1 MLPDS
6 EGACTLG
13 PVVFRMDSASV
24 NLSDHPAAP
33 PVALR
38 ARRGPCIMA
47 HADALGGAPVP
58 SSLGLEGDRH
68 VHAQAACS
76 PQRSIDLEVHQDV
89 VALCVSDDT
98 GQVLERQRCAC
109 TRDA

>member
-1 MLPDS
+1 
-6 EGACTLG
+6 
-13 PVVFRMDSASV
+13 
-24 NLSDHPAAP
+24 
-33 PVALR
+33 
-38 ARRGPCIMA
+38 MA

-58 SSLGLEGDRH
+58 SSLGLEGDRY

-76 PQRSIDLEVHQDV
+76 PPRSSGLEVHQDV
-89 VALCVSDDT
+89 VVLCVSDDT

>member
-38 ARRGPCIMA
+38 ARRGPCVMA
-47 HADALGGAPVP
+47 HADALGGALVP

-76 PQRSIDLEVHQDV
+76 PRRSSGLEVHQDV
-89 VALCVSDDT
+89 VVLCVSDDT

>member
-1 MLPDS
+1 
-6 EGACTLG
+6 
-13 PVVFRMDSASV
+13 
-24 NLSDHPAAP
+24 
-33 PVALR
+33 
-38 ARRGPCIMA
+38 MA

-58 SSLGLEGDRH
+58 SSLGLEGGRH

-76 PQRSIDLEVHQDV
+76 PQRSSGLEVHQDV
-89 VALCVSDDT
+89 VVLCVSDDT

>member
-1 MLPDS
+1 
-6 EGACTLG
+6 
-13 PVVFRMDSASV
+13 
-24 NLSDHPAAP
+24 
-33 PVALR
+33 
-38 ARRGPCIMA
+38 MA

-58 SSLGLEGDRH
+58 SSLDLEGDRY

-76 PQRSIDLEVHQDV
+76 PQRSSGLEVHQDV
-89 VALCVSDDT
+89 VVLCVSDDT

>member
-38 ARRGPCIMA
+38 ARRGPCVMA

-76 PQRSIDLEVHQDV
+76 PRRSIGLEVHQDV
-89 VALCVSDDT
+89 VVLCVSDDT
-98 GQVLERQRCAC
+98 GQVLERQRCAF